1 MTESMS
7 IGESFALDL
16 SERLAVQ
23 AYISSLTWHTSRQA
37 RIVQLEGRST
47 EARESLV
54 DVFIVLSRG
63 TTKEGVS
70 PETKHGQREGL
81 LTVKMGYATF
91 VKDDNRL

>member
-1 MTESMS
+1 MTIQE
-7 IGESFALDL
+7 EKEYQPHLFEVD
-16 SERLAVQ
+16 E
-23 AYISSLTWHTSRQA
+23 H

-47 EARESLV
+47 E
-54 DVFIVLSRG
+54 
-63 TTKEGVS
+63 GVA